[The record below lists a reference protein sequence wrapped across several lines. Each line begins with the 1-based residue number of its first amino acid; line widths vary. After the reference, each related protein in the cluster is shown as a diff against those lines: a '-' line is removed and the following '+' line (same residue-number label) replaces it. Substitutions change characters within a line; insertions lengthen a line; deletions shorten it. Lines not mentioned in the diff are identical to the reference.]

1 MEQKYAIITGA
12 SGGMG
17 VEITRAVAKAGY
29 SVIMVCYRAEK
40 AEAVRKRLLEEEGA
54 LSLEIMLA
62 DLSSMESVHAFVGKV
77 AERGITVSLLMNN
90 AATMETGL
98 HLTSEG
104 WERTV
109 AVNYL
114 APYLLTRELL
124 PLMRPGSRIVNMV
137 SCTYVAGRLDYPSF
151 FSRGRKGS
159 FRRLSVYSNTKLAL
173 LLFTLRLADEL
184 QPQGITVNAA
194 DPGVVST
201 DMITMRRWF
210 DPLTDLFF
218 RPFIRTPKQGAA
230 TAVGLLLDEDVKSVT
245 GKLYADCRQKALA
258 AKYGDRTRQDR
269 LWEKTERLLKRWLS

>member
-173 LLFTLRLADEL
+173 LLFTLRLAKEL
-184 QPQGITVNAA
+184 QTRGITVNAA

-230 TAVGLLLDEDVKSVT
+230 TAVSLLLDEDVESVT

-269 LWEKTERLLKRWLS
+269 LWEETERLLKRWLS

>member
-54 LSLEIMLA
+54 LSLEIMLT
-62 DLSSMESVHAFVGKV
+62 DLSSMESVHAFVRKV

-151 FSRGRKGS
+151 FSWGRKGS

-184 QPQGITVNAA
+184 QTRGITVNAA

-230 TAVGLLLDEDVKSVT
+230 TAIGLLLDEDMEPIT

-258 AKYGDRTRQDR
+258 AKYDDRIRQDR
-269 LWEKTERLLKRWLS
+269 LWEETERLLKRWLS

>member
-137 SCTYVAGRLDYPSF
+137 SC
-151 FSRGRKGS
+151 
-159 FRRLSVYSNTKLAL
+159 
-173 LLFTLRLADEL
+173 
-184 QPQGITVNAA
+184 
-194 DPGVVST
+194 
-201 DMITMRRWF
+201 
-210 DPLTDLFF
+210 
-218 RPFIRTPKQGAA
+218 
-230 TAVGLLLDEDVKSVT
+230 
-245 GKLYADCRQKALA
+245 
-258 AKYGDRTRQDR
+258 
-269 LWEKTERLLKRWLS
+269 